1 MNYLLVYS
9 GKIPEYVNYSID
21 SIIKNESKDAKIYF
35 CGDYQLERNDIV
47 HININDLNSNHL
59 NEIKEINYFRNE
71 KNLLWETSLY
81 RIFYLYEAAKY
92 ININRFIHFDCDVVI
107 YKSFDELTNQFDR
120 GKINI
125 TPLNE
130 LFLNFSYSF
139 FDNMQYLELVCVEIL
154 KILKNSTF
162 YENKYYQGKKLNEMI
177 LMNIAYIKN
186 PEFFK
191 LLEVLPGSDNDVIFD
206 PGSYGQYIGGTHNKR
221 FSKNFIN
228 IDHYVGREILKD
240 GFKVSFENK
249 KPFINHSKQI
259 FELANLHV
267 HSKNLH
273 RYV

>member
-21 SIIKNESKDAKIYF
+21 SIIKNENKDAKIYF
-35 CGDYQLERNDIV
+35 CGDYQLERNDII

-92 ININRFIHFDCDVVI
+92 INMNRFIHFDCDVVI

-139 FDNMQYLELVCVEIL
+139 FDNMQYLELVCDEIL

-191 LLEVLPGSDNDVIFD
+191 VLEVLPGNNDDVIFD

-273 RYV
+273 KYV

>member
-1 MNYLLVYS
+1 LNYLLVYS

-21 SIIKNESKDAKIYF
+21 SIIKNENKDAKIYF
-35 CGDYQLERNDIV
+35 CGDYQLERNDII

-92 ININRFIHFDCDVVI
+92 INMNRFIHFDCDVVI

-139 FDNMQYLELVCVEIL
+139 FDNMQYLELVCDEIL

-273 RYV
+273 KYV

>member
-1 MNYLLVYS
+1 LNYLLVYS

-21 SIIKNESKDAKIYF
+21 SIIKNENKDAKIYF
-35 CGDYQLERNDIV
+35 CGDYQLERNDII

-92 ININRFIHFDCDVVI
+92 INMNRFIHFDCDVVI

-139 FDNMQYLELVCVEIL
+139 FDNMQYLELVCDEIL

-191 LLEVLPGSDNDVIFD
+191 VLEVLPGNNDDVIFD

-273 RYV
+273 KYV

>member
-21 SIIKNESKDAKIYF
+21 SIIKNENKDAKIYF
-35 CGDYQLERNDIV
+35 CGDYQLERNDII

-92 ININRFIHFDCDVVI
+92 INMNRFIHFDCDVVI

-139 FDNMQYLELVCVEIL
+139 FDNMQYLELVCDEIL

-267 HSKNLH
+267 HSKNLYK
-273 RYV
+273 YV

>member
-35 CGDYQLERNDIV
+35 CGDYQLERNDII

-139 FDNMQYLELVCVEIL
+139 FDNMQYLELVCDEIL

-177 LMNIAYIKN
+177 LMNIAYIKILN
-186 PEFFK
+186 S
-191 LLEVLPGSDNDVIFD
+191 L
-206 PGSYGQYIGGTHNKR
+206 
-221 FSKNFIN
+221 NF
-228 IDHYVGREILKD
+228 
-240 GFKVSFENK
+240 
-249 KPFINHSKQI
+249 
-259 FELANLHV
+259 
-267 HSKNLH
+267 
-273 RYV
+273 

>member
-21 SIIKNESKDAKIYF
+21 SIIKNENKDAKIYF
-35 CGDYQLERNDIV
+35 CGDYQLERNDII

-139 FDNMQYLELVCVEIL
+139 FDNIQYLELVCDEIL

-273 RYV
+273 KYV

>member
-1 MNYLLVYS
+1 MNYLLVYI

-35 CGDYQLERNDIV
+35 CGDYQLERNDII

-59 NEIKEINYFRNE
+59 NEIKEINYFRDE

-139 FDNMQYLELVCVEIL
+139 FDNMQYLELVCDEIL

-273 RYV
+273 KYV

>member
-1 MNYLLVYS
+1 LNYLLVYS

-21 SIIKNESKDAKIYF
+21 SIIKNENKDAKIYF
-35 CGDYQLERNDIV
+35 CGDYQLERNDII

-139 FDNMQYLELVCVEIL
+139 FDNMQYLELVCDEIL

-191 LLEVLPGSDNDVIFD
+191 VLEVLPGNNDDVIFD

-228 IDHYVGREILKD
+228 VDHYVGREILKG
-240 GFKVSFENK
+240 GFKVSFKNK
-249 KPFINHSKQI
+249 KPFINHPKQI

-267 HSKNLH
+267 HSKNLYK
-273 RYV
+273 YV

>member
-1 MNYLLVYS
+1 MNYLLVYI

-21 SIIKNESKDAKIYF
+21 SIIKTESKDVKIYF
-35 CGDYQLERNDIV
+35 CGDYQLERNDIT

-59 NEIKEINYFRNE
+59 NQIKEINYFRDE
-71 KNLLWETSLY
+71 KNLLWEKSLY
-81 RIFYLYEAAKY
+81 RIFYLYETAKY
-92 ININRFIHFDCDVVI
+92 ININKFIHFDCDVVI
-107 YKSFDELTNQFDR
+107 YKSFNELTNHFDK

-139 FDNMQYLELVCVEIL
+139 FDNMQYLELVCDEIL

-191 LLEVLPGSDNDVIFD
+191 LLEVLPGKKDDVIFD

-221 FSKNFIN
+221 FSKNYIN
-228 IDHYVGREILKD
+228 IDHYVGREILKN
-240 GFKVSFENK
+240 GFKISFENK

-267 HSKNLH
+267 HSKYLQK
-273 RYV
+273 YV

>member
-35 CGDYQLERNDIV
+35 CGDYQLERNDII

-59 NEIKEINYFRNE
+59 NEIKEINYFRDE

-162 YENKYYQGKKLNEMI
+162 YENKYYKGKKLNEMI

>member
-35 CGDYQLERNDIV
+35 CGDYQLERNDII

>member
-35 CGDYQLERNDIV
+35 CGDYQLERNDII

-59 NEIKEINYFRNE
+59 NEIKEINYFRDE

-139 FDNMQYLELVCVEIL
+139 FDNMQYLELVCDEIL

-162 YENKYYQGKKLNEMI
+162 YENKYYKGKKLNEMI

-273 RYV
+273 KYV